1 MQQTP
6 PTPSVEAAKPER
18 PAETGPNVRL
28 PKPGSRW
35 GTVLIEALIRT
46 SGWTTSAV
54 VLLIIVFL
62 FREGLGL
69 TGSKPLTEDLVLAV
83 RNDNPVGRL
92 TARQVRALH
101 EKDVKNWKELG
112 GVDAPVFLFNLN
124 NVDKFAS
131 DAVLGER
138 FERLPVV
145 IDSIA
150 QLHPGILLTFPPRYL
165 PASTRTVQMDNIT
178 LGQFLTGA
186 QWYPTANPSPEF
198 GALPLILGT
207 FWVTLGAILIAL
219 PLGLA
224 VSIYLAELANE
235 RVRQYLKPTIELLAG
250 IPSVV
255 YGFFGLV
262 VVVPLIQ
269 QAFNLSVGET
279 ALAGSIML
287 ALIALPTIIT
297 VSEDSL
303 KSTPRAMKEASLA
316 LGATEWE
323 TIRRVT
329 VPFGINGITAA
340 TILGVGRAVGET
352 MTVLM
357 VTGNAAV
364 LPTSFLEPVR
374 TLSATIAAELGEA
387 PQGGLHYKALFLVG
401 CVLFVVTFA
410 FNLLA
415 GYVAERSRLQTA

>member
-1 MQQTP
+1 M
-6 PTPSVEAAKPER
+6 PSVETPPGGNR
-18 PAETGPNVRL
+18 PAEPRR
-28 PKPGSRW
+28 SRTRYSSRQVSTW
-35 GTVLIEALIRT
+35 LMEALIRT
-46 SGWTTSAV
+46 SGWATSAA

-62 FREGLGL
+62 FREGLDL

-83 RNDNPVGRL
+83 RNDNPVKRL
-92 TARQVRALH
+92 TAREVRALH
-101 EKDVKNWKELG
+101 EKDIKNWKELG
-112 GVDAPVFLFNLN
+112 GVDAPVVLFNLN

-131 DAVLGER
+131 EQVLGEH

-145 IDSIA
+145 VDSIA
-150 QLHPGILLTFPPRYL
+150 QQHPGILLTFPPRYL
-165 PASTRTVQMDNIT
+165 PASVRTVQLDNIS
-178 LGQFLTGA
+178 LGQFLGGK

-224 VSIYLAELANE
+224 VSLYLAEMANE
-235 RVRQYLKPTIELLAG
+235 RVRTYLKPTIELLAG

-269 QAFNLSVGET
+269 QTFNLSVGET

-297 VSEDSL
+297 VSEDAL

-316 LGATEWE
+316 LGATHWE

-329 VPFGINGITAA
+329 IPYGINGITAA

-364 LPTSFLEPVR
+364 LPTSFLQPVR

-401 CVLFVVTFA
+401 CVLFVVTFI